1 MSNIIIPDS
10 LSTHSSP
17 YYYSN
22 QYFTKE
28 NMRSVCCYFHASN
41 RGWVFPLNMHS
52 HEFYEINIVVG
63 GEGVHYINNEK
74 INIEIGDVFILPP
87 NLEHGYFEIA
97 NLEIFHILLGS
108 EFFSTYKTSLKAME
122 GYVSLFSVE
131 PSLRGTQLKNAFLH
145 LSKGPFNDVLDDI
158 NRLMQYSEEN
168 IYHYNI
174 QAAFVFQIIC
184 KFCIQYRATALPEK
198 HLQAKNSYA
207 PMIVFAM
214 EFMKKNLSQKITID
228 TIAKELSI
236 SPATFQR
243 YFTDLMH
250 ISPMEYLTKLRIKQ
264 SKKLLR
270 TTDKAIVFIAY
281 ECGFY
286 DSPHFFRQFKKYEG
300 ISPSQYRKS
309 STSKTV
315 Q

>member
-1 MSNIIIPDS
+1 MSNITIPDS
-10 LSTHSSP
+10 LSTHETP
-17 YYYSN
+17 HFYSKE
-22 QYFTKE
+22 YFTKE
-28 NMRSVCCYFHASN
+28 NMRGVRCYFHASN
-41 RGWVFPLNMHS
+41 RGWTFPLRMHS

-74 INIEIGDVFILPP
+74 ITIEIGDVFILPP

-97 NLEIFHILLGS
+97 NLEIFHILLGPD
-108 EFFSTYKTSLKAME
+108 FFSTYKNSLKSME

-131 PSLRGTQLKNAFLH
+131 PSLRGSQLKNAFLH
-145 LSKGPFNDVLDDI
+145 FSKTQFDDILDDI
-158 NRLMQYSEEN
+158 NRLMQYSEDN

-174 QAAFVFQIIC
+174 QSAFVFQIIC
-184 KFCIQYRATALPEK
+184 KFCISYRTTVLQK
-198 HLQAKNSYA
+198 KNVQAKISYA
-207 PMIVFAM
+207 PMIVFSI
-214 EFMKKNLSQKITID
+214 EFMKKNLAQKITID
-228 TIAKELSI
+228 TIARELSI

-243 YFTDLMH
+243 YFISIMK

-286 DSPHFFRQFKKYEG
+286 DSPHFFRQFKKHEG
-300 ISPSQYRKS
+300 ITPTEYRKS
-309 STSKTV
+309 IAQKLS

>member
-1 MSNIIIPDS
+1 MSNIVIPDS
-10 LSTHSSP
+10 LSPHSNP
-17 YYYSN
+17 HYYSN

-28 NMRSVCCYFHASN
+28 NKRGVCCYFHASN
-41 RGWVFPLNMHS
+41 RGWRFPIRMHS

-63 GEGVHYINNEK
+63 GEGVHYVNNEK
-74 INIEIGDVFILPP
+74 LNIEVGDVFILPP
-87 NLEHGYFEIA
+87 NFEHGYFEIS
-97 NLEIFHILLGS
+97 NLEIFHILIGPD
-108 EFFSTYKTSLKAME
+108 FFSMYKDYLKAME

-145 LSKGPFNDVLDDI
+145 LSKDPFNDVLDDI

-184 KFCIQYRATALPEK
+184 KFCIQYRAKALPEK
-198 HLQAKNSYA
+198 HPQAKNSYA

-243 YFTDLMH
+243 YFIDIMK

-270 TTDKAIVFIAY
+270 ATDNAVVFIAY

-300 ISPSQYRKS
+300 MTPTEYRKS
-309 STSKTV
+309 TV
-315 Q
+315 QKLPQ